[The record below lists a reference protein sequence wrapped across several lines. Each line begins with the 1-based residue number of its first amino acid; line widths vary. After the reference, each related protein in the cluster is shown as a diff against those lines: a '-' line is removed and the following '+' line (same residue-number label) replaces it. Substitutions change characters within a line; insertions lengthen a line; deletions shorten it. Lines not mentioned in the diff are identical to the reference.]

1 MDSMV
6 TPSAHGA
13 GFATSGYSA
22 NFGPAWASY
31 GASEAAIAG
40 ILYAGQGRTDNAVF
54 SHFLRDSIERRS
66 DVAELRAEIKELKN
80 GDPEKEALKL
90 EVQRLRDAGQA
101 SALAAILAAVTPK
114 NGS

>member
-22 NFGPAWASY
+22 NFGPAWAAY

-40 ILYAGQGRTDNAVF
+40 ILYAGQGRTDNALF
-54 SHFLRDSIERRS
+54 AHFIRDAVERRA
-66 DVAELRAEIKELKN
+66 DAAELRAEIKSIKDGQKDAEVEVLKAEN
-80 GDPEKEALKL
+80 A
-90 EVQRLRDAGQA
+90 RLRDAQ
-101 SALAAILAAVTPK
+101 LAALLAAKPTG